1 MSNENPVA
9 EEKDS
14 VKEKRKTTKQTF
26 APGKK
31 EKPIQKK
38 QRSFLPVTPTESEN
52 WCCAGTAYVRHP
64 STFAEAIDTKIHR
77 KGFEGSRC

>member
-1 MSNENPVA
+1 MRIQSPKKRILKKEQENNETNVCPW
-9 EEKDS
+9 
-14 VKEKRKTTKQTF
+14 
-26 APGKK
+26 KK